1 MTQLAYLIGVLFPF
15 SLLSVVLVTFVGIL
29 VVQQRWHDSGSPSL
43 KRSLQHFKVS
53 LILLAI
59 CIGIAAV
66 TTQALTSDLN
76 SFGYLDGPADV
87 QTAEQILDYLQQYN
101 RGILT
106 NTYALLWFLYAFA
119 VWFLTT
125 LYAFARAVVK
135 AVLAHSH
142 P

>member
-1 MTQLAYLIGVLFPF
+1 MDQLAYLIGVLFPL
-15 SLLSVVLVTFVGIL
+15 SLLSVGLVTLVGIL

-59 CIGIAAV
+59 CLGIAAV
-66 TTQALTSDLN
+66 TTQAITTDLN
-76 SFGYLDGPADV
+76 SFGYPDGPADI
-87 QTAEQILDYLQQYN
+87 QSAEQILDYLQRYN
-101 RGILT
+101 RGIMT
-106 NTYALLWFLYAFA
+106 NTYTLLWFLYAFT

-135 AVLAHSH
+135 AVLAQSH
-142 P
+142 L

>member
-1 MTQLAYLIGVLFPF
+1 MDQFAYLIGVLFPL
-15 SLLSVVLVTFVGIL
+15 SLLSVGLVTLVGIL

-59 CIGIAAV
+59 CLGIAAV
-66 TTQALTSDLN
+66 TTQAITTDLN
-76 SFGYLDGPADV
+76 SFGYPDGPADI
-87 QTAEQILDYLQQYN
+87 QSAEQILDYLQRYN
-101 RGILT
+101 RGIMT
-106 NTYALLWFLYAFA
+106 NTYTLLWFLYAFT

-135 AVLAHSH
+135 AVLAQSH
-142 P
+142 L